1 MADEPNERC
10 DVKYML
16 LIRSNPATWG
26 HPMFLYQQETLTGEE
41 REERMAAFSA
51 LIEEITE
58 SGELLES
65 APLAAPE
72 TGKTVRVRDEDV
84 LTTDGP
90 YLEAK
95 EHLAGYFVVDCES
108 VERAVELASRFP
120 DARYGAVEVRPIMEM
135 SGLEM

>member
-1 MADEPNERC
+1 M
-10 DVKYML
+10 KYML
-16 LIRSNPATWG
+16 LIRGNPAAWG
-26 HPMFLYQQETLTGEE
+26 HPMFLYQQETLTPEE
-41 REERMAAFSA
+41 REERMAAFTA

-58 SGELLES
+58 SGELVES

-72 TGKTVRVRDEDV
+72 TSKTVRVRDEDV

-95 EHLAGYFVVDCES
+95 EHLAGYFVVDCDS

-120 DARYGAVEVRPIMEM
+120 DARYGAVEVRPIMDM